1 MRAVGFVGDVKVR
14 DQMVP
19 RHAILSL
26 PAKAVAELMARYG
39 HAVCDLTPKS
49 MFRQFGGVGV
59 PLRMTP
65 IRVGDCPA
73 CVHYAHIPGKPPVRI
88 RKARLDDCRDCGNT
102 TRLVL

>member
-1 MRAVGFVGDVKVR
+1 MRAIGFVGDVKVR
-14 DQMVP
+14 DQVVP
-19 RHAILSL
+19 RHAILNL
-26 PAKAVAELMARYG
+26 PDKAAEEMRGRYG
-39 HAVCDLTPKS
+39 ASVCDLTPKF

-73 CVHYAHIPGKPPVRI
+73 CITYSRGGTGMIRI
-88 RKARLDDCRDCGNT
+88 RRARLDDCLDCGNS